1 MQEEILVQEPE
12 LALEME
18 EEPPVS
24 EEDPYRKQIIS
35 NEINE
40 LFGEEKDFTYKLNG
54 DQYVITFD
62 DGSTV
67 ELDKEYIDLLS

>member
-1 MQEEILVQEPE
+1 
-12 LALEME
+12 ME